1 MPEVRRPV
9 ANNDPDLV
17 VLGAGPAGL
26 GAALHAVRAG
36 AGVVLVDQSPQ
47 VGGLCV
53 TRRAG
58 PLRYDL
64 GGHIPFVNDPARR
77 RWLAALLGDDLVWVP
92 RPVASWRDGAIRPG
106 RYLDQ
111 RPSGMPLGAAP
122 DPLSEADPRRSAHE
136 VLAAMFGGAFVDAE
150 MRPYL
155 EKIDGVPLDRIPGVR
170 PLRLMREQAAPVGFW
185 FPRWGIGQLM
195 EAMADA
201 IRAGG
206 GRILTATTLE
216 AIEAPGGA
224 VRAVTLAGD
233 GHHRRVA
240 TGQLVVSAPPG
251 AIARRLSPPPGADA
265 LPAVRMRAVCIVY
278 LEVARP
284 DVTGQAWIQVDDP
297 HVPAARIFEMPNWS
311 RAMCPE
317 DRSVLGLECYC
328 APVGDDPVWGG
339 TDDQLIARCRDALA
353 EPLGWLER
361 PDQARPLEVVR
372 LPAGYPAPDLA
383 QLDAID
389 AAPRLLDTV
398 TGLRLA
404 RGSAVIDAIRA
415 GEECA
420 AAALAEAR

>member
-1 MPEVRRPV
+1 M
-9 ANNDPDLV
+9 

-26 GAALHAVRAG
+26 GAALHAVRHG
-36 AGVVLVDQSPQ
+36 ARVVLVDQSPQ

-64 GGHIPFVNDPARR
+64 GGHIPFVNDAPRR
-77 RWLAALLGDDLVWVP
+77 RWLTELLGDDLVWVP

-111 RPSGMPLGAAP
+111 RPGGTPLGTAP
-122 DPLSEADPRRSAHE
+122 DPIPEPGPRQSGRE

-170 PLRLMREQAAPVGFW
+170 PLRLMREQAAPDGFW

-206 GRILTATTLE
+206 GRILTTTTVE
-216 AIEAPGGA
+216 AIEAPSGA
-224 VRAVTLAGD
+224 VRAVALAGD
-233 GHHRRVA
+233 GRRQRIA

-251 AIARRLSPPPGADA
+251 AIARRLAPAPDADA
-265 LPAVRMRAVCIVY
+265 IPAVRMRAVCIVY

-297 HVPAARIFEMPNWS
+297 NVPAARIFEMPNWS

-328 APVGDDPVWGG
+328 APARDDPVWGG
-339 TDDQLIARCRDALA
+339 TDDQLIARCQAVLA
-353 EPLGWLER
+353 GPLGWLER
-361 PDQARPLEVVR
+361 PHQARPIEVVR

-389 AAPRLLDTV
+389 AAPRLLDAV
-398 TGLRLA
+398 AGLRLA